1 MPAGPLRA
9 PQSAPAA
16 AVTNVATGAAVGQV
30 DFERDVHCLL
40 GLPFDAVDMT
50 TTVTTVRAA
59 ARTGRRCFISTP
71 NLNFAMAARSDAAFR
86 DSVLRSHLSLADG
99 MPLVWVARVLN
110 VPIRERIAGAGVF
123 EQLRDHS
130 PPPITVY
137 FFGGPPGAADA
148 ACDSVNRS
156 GRGLRC
162 VGAQAPGFG
171 SVEEMSIDACIDP
184 INRSGAQ
191 FVIAALGAKK
201 GQAWL
206 EHNAQRLSAP
216 VLCHLGAVVNF
227 AAGTVSRAP
236 RWVQAAGMEWLWRIK
251 EEPQLWRRYGGD
263 GVMFLRLL
271 LTRVLPC
278 AWRIRRHAA
287 GVGTLRPA
295 TLSVDE
301 RGPDTAIACGG
312 TWTRDTLAP
321 LRAALAAAAQRRARV
336 SLLLNE
342 VSYVDS
348 AFLGLLLIARGAFGD
363 TSLSIAGADAKVA
376 RLFYLHGA
384 EFLLRGTA

>member
-1 MPAGPLRA
+1 MPLGPLH
-9 PQSAPAA
+9 APAA
-16 AVTNVATGAAVGQV
+16 ASAASNGAAAAALAQA

-40 GLPFDAVDMT
+40 GLPFDAVGMAA
-50 TTVTTVRAA
+50 TVATIRDA
-59 ARTGRRCFISTP
+59 ARAGRRCFVSTP

-86 DSVLRSHLSLADG
+86 DSVLRSQLSLADG
-99 MPLVWVARVLN
+99 MPLVWVARLLN

-123 EQLRDHS
+123 EQLRDPS

-156 GRGLRC
+156 ASGLRC

-171 SVEEMSIDACIDP
+171 SIEEMSSDACIDP
-184 INRSGAQ
+184 INHSGAQ

-206 EHNAQRLSAP
+206 EHNARRLRAP

-236 RWVQAAGMEWLWRIK
+236 RWMQAAGMEWLWRIK

-263 GVMFLRLL
+263 GVLFLRLL
-271 LTRVLPC
+271 FTRVLPC
-278 AWRIRRHAA
+278 ALRIRRQAAAA
-287 GVGTLRPA
+287 GPLPPA
-295 TLSVDE
+295 TLSVDQ
-301 RGPDTAIACGG
+301 RGPATVIACGG

-321 LRAALAAAAQRRARV
+321 LRAALAAAAQRRAPV

-363 TSLSIAGADAKVA
+363 TSLDIAGADAKLA

-384 EFLLRGTA
+384 EFLLRSPL

>member
-1 MPAGPLRA
+1 MPLGALH
-9 PQSAPAA
+9 APAA
-16 AVTNVATGAAVGQV
+16 AASNAAAAAALAQA

-40 GLPFDAVDMT
+40 GLPFDAVDMA
-50 TTVTTVRAA
+50 TTVATVRDA
-59 ARTGRRCFISTP
+59 ARTGRRCFVSTP

-99 MPLVWVARVLN
+99 MPLVWVARLLN

-123 EQLRDHS
+123 EQLREHS
-130 PPPITVY
+130 PPSITAY

-148 ACDSVNRS
+148 ACESVNRS
-156 GRGLRC
+156 ASGLRC

-171 SVEEMSIDACIDP
+171 SVEEVSSDACIDP

-206 EHNAQRLSAP
+206 EHNAQRLRAP

-236 RWVQAAGMEWLWRIK
+236 RWMQAAGMEWLWRIK
-251 EEPQLWRRYGGD
+251 EEPQLWRRYGAD

-271 LTRVLPC
+271 FTRVLPC

-287 GVGTLRPA
+287 DSGQPA

-301 RGPDTAIACGG
+301 RGPDTTIACGG
-312 TWTRDTLAP
+312 AWTRDALAP
-321 LRAALAAAAQRRARV
+321 LRAALAEAAQRRACV

-363 TSLSIAGADAKVA
+363 TSLNIAGADTKVA

-384 EFLLRGTA
+384 EFLLRRTA